1 VDVKAVYGDRESLLP
16 VLKHINRG
24 LKDPLEFKD
33 QIAKN
38 LGYPATYLMAVK
50 KLYGS
55 DPDGHVAV
63 VDDIWVLTKNLLRIE
78 ASTWVSPEVFFANY
92 LLVQM
97 EYWQIS
103 EEELEDES
111 P

>member
-1 VDVKAVYGDRESLLP
+1 MDVKTVYGDRESLLP

-24 LKDPLEFKD
+24 LKDPLEFND
-33 QIAKN
+33 QIIKN
-38 LGYPATYLMAVK
+38 LGYPTKYLMAVK

-55 DPDGHVAV
+55 GADGLVEV

-78 ASTWVSPEVFFANY
+78 VSTWVSPEVFFTNY